1 MQSTRAEPYLTAEL
15 RCDQTEFDLS
25 GATRFKLT
33 LAITLHARAPVL
45 ICEEGTFIQQNRALE
60 DIGIFFTNRDTG
72 ELHTGSY
79 VCRIYECGPPT
90 TPQTLLEP
98 GKTVLTNIQFNGYP
112 EKIKDR
118 GFDMMLI
125 FNTAGFETGCTF
137 EGQLPAGQSIRYWR
151 WASSE
156 ECGPPVSS
164 VSSTI
169 KATVQS
175 AMTWW
180 NGDQGH
186 GRGASLPLE
195 MELLPIYIE
204 GDGVVFTCVGKK
216 IEMPARD
223 SMVWD
228 HNKPGYK
235 EQQERE
241 RAKYA
246 KKNAK
251 KRAAV
256 EESNRKFRVR
266 MAAERKA
273 RGEAPWPS
281 DQVSEESHERYLE
294 RKAAEEKAK
303 EDVKKDAAEH
313 RRRVE
318 DGDGHTKGGRGLAC

>member
-1 MQSTRAEPYLTAEL
+1 MQSTRSEPYLTAEL
-15 RCDQTEFDLS
+15 RGDQTKFDLS
-25 GATRFKLT
+25 GATRFNLT

-45 ICEEGTFIQQNRALE
+45 ICEEGTFIQHNRALE

-72 ELHTGSY
+72 KSHTGSY
-79 VCRIYECGPPT
+79 VCRLYECGPPT
-90 TPQTLLEP
+90 TPETLLEP
-98 GKTVLTNIQFNGYP
+98 GKTVLTNIQFNGHP
-112 EKIKDR
+112 EKIKNR

-125 FNTAGFETGCTF
+125 FNIGGFETGCTF
-137 EGQLPAGQSIRYWR
+137 EGQLPAGQNIKYWR
-151 WASSE
+151 WATLK
-156 ECGPPVSS
+156 ECEAPASW

-186 GRGASLPLE
+186 EKCASLPLE
-195 MELLPIYIE
+195 MEPLPIYIK
-204 GDGVVFTCVGKK
+204 GDGV
-216 IEMPARD
+216 E
-223 SMVWD
+223 
-228 HNKPGYK
+228 HNKPGY
-235 EQQERE
+235 EQRLETE
-241 RAKYA
+241 RAEHA

-256 EESNRKFRVR
+256 AESNRKFRVR

-273 RGEAPWPS
+273 RGGIPWPG

-294 RKAAEEKAK
+294 RTAAEEKAK

-313 RRRVE
+313 
-318 DGDGHTKGGRGLAC
+318 